1 MSQIDYTDV
10 QPKITSSASSAGTG
24 QATLETKSSG
34 DRTVMHIL
42 YAMHTVAWASLGSLA
57 VIALIINYIKRGD
70 ERDANYTA
78 HHSYMISTFWWTLL
92 WLVVTSPLY
101 LLFVFPGVV
110 ASGIVGLWYLY
121 RCIKGWL
128 RFNDHRAP

>member
-1 MSQIDYTDV
+1 MSQTEI
-10 QPKITSSASSAGTG
+10 S
-24 QATLETKSSG
+24 TLTPKSSG
-34 DRTVMHIL
+34 DRTIMHIL
-42 YAMHTVAWASLGSLA
+42 YALHTVAWASLGTLA

-70 ERDANYTA
+70 EADPLYVD
-78 HHSYMISTFWWTLL
+78 HHSYMISTFWWTVL

-110 ASGIVGLWYLY
+110 AQGIVGLWYLY

-128 RFNDHRAP
+128 RFNDHRFAR